1 MILPQTLFINPVFPT
16 LPRKIPSIFPVKV
29 TYKTSTKKNAKAK
42 TKKLTYTLKVAKVGV
57 ALSGDSVVAIGST
70 TKLTNTKKNSSRAK
84 ITYTSS
90 DDSIATVAA
99 DGTVTGVK
107 AGKVTITAKIAV
119 GKDSAET
126 TKDVEV
132 KNVILK
138 SAAQKKASQIV
149 ATFAGDTSKLDKKDI
164 TITNTANNVVYDS
177 WILDGRGWYTY
188 KYVVNQLKKGS
199 YSVEYVFDQETK
211 FDAKI
216 VQLSNNVSLSSNKLS
231 ITKGFV
237 KTLKVNNG
245 VATSWTSS
253 NSSVASVNR
262 KGKITG
268 KKIGTTTVTAHLSDG
283 KSLKCKVTIKAN
295 EYSGKKITIEDSGI
309 NEYTIRAYHA
319 AYQANGN
326 MVIKFRIANGTNKKI
341 TAIPKF
347 HVSVINQKNKGIAS
361 YSNNSFKVNVP
372 KHSVKEYSITIK
384 KNSISGGKADLR
396 NTNIEISGERV
407 KL

>member
-1 MILPQTLFINPVFPT
+1 MSKKNYEKSAGIALAFVLGVILIFTI
-16 LPRKIPSIFPVKV
+16 IFPINVSAKTLVHEQSITANAFDAYKYKFKINTTSDLEINLYVPSPVGV
-29 TYKTSTKKNAKAK
+29 TYT
-42 TKKLTYTLKVAKVGV
+42 V
-57 ALSGDSVVAIGST
+57 
-70 TKLTNTKKNSSRAK
+70 KNSS
-84 ITYTSS
+84 
-90 DDSIATVAA
+90 
-99 DGTVTGVK
+99 
-107 AGKVTITAKIAV
+107 GKVV
-119 GKDSAET
+119 GNPM
-126 TKDVEV
+126 V
-132 KNVILK
+132 L
-138 SAAQKKASQIV
+138 
-149 ATFAGDTSKLDKKDI
+149 
-164 TITNTANNVVYDS
+164 TNYDDS

-268 KKIGTTTVTAHLSDG
+268 KKIGITTVTAHLSDG

-326 MVIKFRIANGTNKKI
+326 MIIKFRI
-341 TAIPKF
+341 AIPKF

>member
-1 MILPQTLFINPVFPT
+1 MYIKKGAKTTHIIFTALLILILTFSFYQPMETYAANKTLVYEQ
-16 LPRKIPSIFPVKV
+16 S
-29 TYKTSTKKNAKAK
+29 KNADILASNKYSI
-42 TKKLTYTLKVAKVGV
+42 KLNVTADLEINVFVPAPIGV
-57 ALSGDSVVAIGST
+57 TFTI
-70 TKLTNTKKNSSRAK
+70 KNSS
-84 ITYTSS
+84 
-90 DDSIATVAA
+90 
-99 DGTVTGVK
+99 
-107 AGKVTITAKIAV
+107 GKVV
-119 GKDSAET
+119 GNPM
-126 TKDVEV
+126 V
-132 KNVILK
+132 L
-138 SAAQKKASQIV
+138 
-149 ATFAGDTSKLDKKDI
+149 
-164 TITNTANNVVYDS
+164 TNYDDS

>member
-1 MILPQTLFINPVFPT
+1 MSAKTLVHEQSITANAFDAYKYKFKINTTSDLEINLYVPSPVG
-16 LPRKIPSIFPVKV
+16 V
-29 TYKTSTKKNAKAK
+29 TYT
-42 TKKLTYTLKVAKVGV
+42 V
-57 ALSGDSVVAIGST
+57 
-70 TKLTNTKKNSSRAK
+70 KNSS
-84 ITYTSS
+84 
-90 DDSIATVAA
+90 
-99 DGTVTGVK
+99 
-107 AGKVTITAKIAV
+107 GKVV
-119 GKDSAET
+119 GNPM
-126 TKDVEV
+126 V
-132 KNVILK
+132 L
-138 SAAQKKASQIV
+138 
-149 ATFAGDTSKLDKKDI
+149 
-164 TITNTANNVVYDS
+164 TNYDDS

-347 HVSVINQKNKGIAS
+347 HVSVINQKI
-361 YSNNSFKVNVP
+361 
-372 KHSVKEYSITIK
+372 KE
-384 KNSISGGKADLR
+384 
-396 NTNIEISGERV
+396 
-407 KL
+407 

>member
-1 MILPQTLFINPVFPT
+1 MYIKKGSKTTHIIFTALLILILTFSFYQPMETYAANKTLVYEQ
-16 LPRKIPSIFPVKV
+16 S
-29 TYKTSTKKNAKAK
+29 KNADILASNKYSI
-42 TKKLTYTLKVAKVGV
+42 KLNVTADLEINVFVPAPIGV
-57 ALSGDSVVAIGST
+57 TFTI
-70 TKLTNTKKNSSRAK
+70 KNSS
-84 ITYTSS
+84 
-90 DDSIATVAA
+90 
-99 DGTVTGVK
+99 
-107 AGKVTITAKIAV
+107 GKVV
-119 GKDSAET
+119 GNPM
-126 TKDVEV
+126 V
-132 KNVILK
+132 L
-138 SAAQKKASQIV
+138 
-149 ATFAGDTSKLDKKDI
+149 
-164 TITNTANNVVYDS
+164 TNYDDS

-319 AYQANGN
+319 AYRQYPRG
-326 MVIKFRIANGTNKKI
+326 
-341 TAIPKF
+341 
-347 HVSVINQKNKGIAS
+347 
-361 YSNNSFKVNVP
+361 
-372 KHSVKEYSITIK
+372 
-384 KNSISGGKADLR
+384 
-396 NTNIEISGERV
+396 
-407 KL
+407 

>member
-1 MILPQTLFINPVFPT
+1 MYIKKGSKTTHIIFTALLILILTFSFYQPMETYAANKTLVYEQ
-16 LPRKIPSIFPVKV
+16 S
-29 TYKTSTKKNAKAK
+29 KNADILASNKYSI
-42 TKKLTYTLKVAKVGV
+42 KLNVTADLEINVFVPAPIGV
-57 ALSGDSVVAIGST
+57 TFTI
-70 TKLTNTKKNSSRAK
+70 KNSS
-84 ITYTSS
+84 
-90 DDSIATVAA
+90 
-99 DGTVTGVK
+99 
-107 AGKVTITAKIAV
+107 GKVV
-119 GKDSAET
+119 GNPM
-126 TKDVEV
+126 V
-132 KNVILK
+132 L
-138 SAAQKKASQIV
+138 
-149 ATFAGDTSKLDKKDI
+149 
-164 TITNTANNVVYDS
+164 TNYDDS

-361 YSNNSFKVNVP
+361 YSNNSFKLNVP

-384 KNSISGGKADLR
+384 KNFFKRKGHR
-396 NTNIEISGERV
+396 TN
-407 KL
+407 

>member
-1 MILPQTLFINPVFPT
+1 MSKKNYEKSAGIALAFVLGVILIFTI
-16 LPRKIPSIFPVKV
+16 IFPINVSAKTLVHEQSITANAFDAYKYKFKINTTSDLEINLYVPSPVGV
-29 TYKTSTKKNAKAK
+29 TYT
-42 TKKLTYTLKVAKVGV
+42 V
-57 ALSGDSVVAIGST
+57 
-70 TKLTNTKKNSSRAK
+70 KNSS
-84 ITYTSS
+84 
-90 DDSIATVAA
+90 
-99 DGTVTGVK
+99 
-107 AGKVTITAKIAV
+107 GKVV
-119 GKDSAET
+119 GNPM
-126 TKDVEV
+126 V
-132 KNVILK
+132 L
-138 SAAQKKASQIV
+138 
-149 ATFAGDTSKLDKKDI
+149 
-164 TITNTANNVVYDS
+164 TNYDDS

-347 HVSVINQKNKGIAS
+347 HVSVINQKIR
-361 YSNNSFKVNVP
+361 
-372 KHSVKEYSITIK
+372 E
-384 KNSISGGKADLR
+384 
-396 NTNIEISGERV
+396 
-407 KL
+407 